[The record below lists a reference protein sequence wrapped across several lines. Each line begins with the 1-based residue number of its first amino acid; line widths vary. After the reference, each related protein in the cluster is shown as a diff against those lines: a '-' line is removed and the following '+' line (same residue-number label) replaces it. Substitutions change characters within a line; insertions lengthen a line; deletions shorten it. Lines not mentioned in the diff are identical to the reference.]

1 MRTPFAD
8 TAHSFTPTPEQRG
21 FDAAMALTAP
31 LRGEDHLQA
40 RINAALTTDIPRFD
54 RLGVT
59 FVATVAAGFVAGV
72 LAHLAGAA
80 A

>member
-1 MRTPFAD
+1 MDRV
-8 TAHSFTPTPEQRG
+8 TPTPEQRG
-21 FDAAMALTAP
+21 FDAAMAITAP
-31 LRGEDHLQA
+31 LRGEGHLQA
-40 RINAALTTDIPRFD
+40 RIDAALTTDIPRID
-54 RLGVT
+54 CLGVT